1 MKLHADKIPS
11 LNTVT
16 AYDEQHIEVNALR
29 YGYSILLMPSI
40 AVQAWSISAFSQ
52 LGESHFQAILGQKPE
67 LVIVGTG
74 SRQHFAHPKLYAE
87 LARAHI
93 GVEFMDTGAAC
104 RTYNILMTEGRL
116 VLAALIIE
124 NSVQDIPP

>member
-16 AYDEQHIEVNALR
+16 AYDAQHIEVNAQR
-29 YGYSILLMPSI
+29 FEYSILLMPDNP
-40 AVQAWSISAFSQ
+40 VQAWSINAFSQ
-52 LGESHFQAILGQKPE
+52 LDEAHFLAILGQKPE
-67 LVIVGTG
+67 LVILGTG
-74 SRQHFAHPKLYAE
+74 IRQRFAHPKLYAE
-87 LARAHI
+87 LARGHI

-124 NSVQDIPP
+124 ANV